1 MMHRRGL
8 TRYCFT
14 RHGGQERGSQEAR
27 NESDSVPVQDVLN
40 APQFG
45 TGTQTLR
52 PLDELQQGP
61 NRLS

>member
-14 RHGGQERGSQEAR
+14 RHREQERGSQEVR
-27 NESDSVPVQDVLN
+27 NKSDPVPVQDVLY

-52 PLDELQQGP
+52 PLKDLQQGP